1 MDQARVLTPDA
12 IEAAITTALATIA
25 PEAKLNGRDTRLLGA
40 GAVID
45 SIGFVSLLV
54 SLEQLLPGQID
65 LATSYMDQTE
75 REDSENPFSTVGSLA
90 SYISAIV
97 APQP

>member
-1 MDQARVLTPDA
+1 MDQARALTPDA
-12 IEAAITTALATIA
+12 VEAAITTALATIA
-25 PEAKLNGRDTRLLGA
+25 PDAKLNGRDTRLLGA
-40 GAVID
+40 GAIID

-54 SLEQLLPGQID
+54 SLEQRLPGQID

-75 REDSENPFSTVGSLA
+75 REDDENPFSTVGSLA

-97 APQP
+97 ATQP

>member
-1 MDQARVLTPDA
+1 MDQARVPTPDA
-12 IEAAITTALATIA
+12 IAAAITTALATIA
-25 PEAKLNGRDTRLLGA
+25 PAAKLNGRDTRLLGA

-54 SLEQLLPGQID
+54 SLEQMLPGQID

-75 REDSENPFSTVGSLA
+75 GEDGENPFSTIGSLA

-97 APQP
+97 ATQP